1 MASCTFGDRG
11 VAGCFA
17 YGIAM
22 RSGAEFVEIVALRHC
37 MLQRDNRR
45 ILRCERTG
53 MSYVYIVRDQGK
65 FARLFRIC
73 LRLGAESFAHLDVRL
88 DSLVLSRNGAR
99 YTRFVLGTHK

>member
-1 MASCTFGDRG
+1 
-11 VAGCFA
+11 
-17 YGIAM
+17 
-22 RSGAEFVEIVALRHC
+22 
-37 MLQRDNRR
+37 
-45 ILRCERTG
+45 